1 MSAEQVSMDDSEAQ
15 QSTTTPESVTMKD
28 KKNQL
33 TQVMPSKRRKNS
45 DDASHASQ
53 GSSEI
58 TNIDKQ
64 TGLKQKRKREQPKS
78 SELDEYAEVSFWQ
91 RVINSPDCKWPVIN
105 RTLEHLNTQWTKR
118 KQVAAGIVTKWRSIM
133 VSKDSATEEQKQD
146 EILKLLMNARDE
158 KERLATIGSRFIAMS
173 LIHKDQAKQAGITEQ
188 QLDREIRTTIK
199 EMEKECETLEALLET
214 MQNEHK
220 KSIQKQRI
228 HAHEIESE
236 RDDIWDQL
244 QQLLAEK
251 SRWDETLKELQAH
264 RDHWRMRAAEE
275 EQYEE
280 KLKTRMQELQN
291 ELDAAANKN
300 KAVQE
305 DLNKRMQELEQQCMH
320 LNSQLTK
327 PTSSRAQQEPT
338 TERKQLS
345 SNPVLDSNQPARN
358 ENAEELRRKIRQ
370 LERDLDRLEEAKRVP
385 VRMLREHSE
394 KMDPTLLCAFCSRRG
409 LHYTDSCP
417 TYVEPTRRREIVAR
431 SGRCRKCL
439 DFCDER
445 GYCAN
450 EHKAC

>member
-1 MSAEQVSMDDSEAQ
+1 MCHQ
-15 QSTTTPESVTMKD
+15 QKTNSSTSVT
-28 KKNQL
+28 
-33 TQVMPSKRRKNS
+33 V
-45 DDASHASQ
+45 
-53 GSSEI
+53 
-58 TNIDKQ
+58 
-64 TGLKQKRKREQPKS
+64 
-78 SELDEYAEVSFWQ
+78 
-91 RVINSPDCKWPVIN
+91 
-105 RTLEHLNTQWTKR
+105 
-118 KQVAAGIVTKWRSIM
+118 
-133 VSKDSATEEQKQD
+133 
-146 EILKLLMNARDE
+146 
-158 KERLATIGSRFIAMS
+158 
-173 LIHKDQAKQAGITEQ
+173 
-188 QLDREIRTTIK
+188 
-199 EMEKECETLEALLET
+199 
-214 MQNEHK
+214 QNEHK

-264 RDHWRMRAAEE
+264 RDHWKMRAAEE

-291 ELDAAANKN
+291 ELDAAAKKN

-305 DLNKRMQELEQQCMH
+305 DLNKRIQELEQQCMH

-358 ENAEELRRKIRQ
+358 EKAEELRRKIRQ
-370 LERDLDRLEEAKRVP
+370 LKRELDRLEEAKRVP

-445 GYCAN
+445 GYLPTSRIGTLPLSARFRKTVKSSEYASKVSGTKSSYSKSNFARAGPIELRWAGVSAN
-450 EHKAC
+450 ADHFTFVSNALGRVNTIRSAKTNYQEINSNVRIEQQAYQRQWQERRAPWQVLGKLSAEATAAARAKTARWTRDQHLRSVGQFSDDPRSMMGGSMASQRGRRQWQYARGRGGGLRLDVARL